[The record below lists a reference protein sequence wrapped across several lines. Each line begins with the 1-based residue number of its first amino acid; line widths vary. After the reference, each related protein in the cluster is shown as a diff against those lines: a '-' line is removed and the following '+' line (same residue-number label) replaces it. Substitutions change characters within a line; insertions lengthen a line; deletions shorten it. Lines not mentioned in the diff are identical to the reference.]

1 MEPGALRFLMS
12 SPADYRQTG
21 YSVLRG
27 SAQRHVV
34 LHWIGMAM
42 VFAVYL

>member
-21 YSVLRG
+21 YNLLRG

-34 LHWIGMAM
+34 LRWIGMAM
-42 VFAVYL
+42 VFAVHL